1 MPKCASCKYFR
12 TDNDCDGPE
21 WEWCALER
29 VEAGY
34 YVGGYSACSSYDEA
48 EDDGYDW
55 DDD

>member
-1 MPKCASCKYFR
+1 MAKCSSCKYFR
-12 TDNDCDGPE
+12 TDNDCDGPA

-48 EDDGYDW
+48 EDDYDW
-55 DDD
+55 DD